1 MHMPRLISVLVLIL
15 LLHPTFAASQSPECT
30 AVSKQDAS
38 VLDKSWDALARSDFA
53 TAQNALFYFGNDLTA
68 ELRARNGKDLDSS
81 FVWKTHDAINK
92 HLQEV
97 QHVVMWQQ
105 ITVLKAKLELARI
118 KGTGDIAR
126 LSRDFDNF
134 KTVYCLYY
142 RHLK

>member
-1 MHMPRLISVLVLIL
+1 
-15 LLHPTFAASQSPECT
+15 
-30 AVSKQDAS
+30 
-38 VLDKSWDALARSDFA
+38 
-53 TAQNALFYFGNDLTA
+53 
-68 ELRARNGKDLDSS
+68 
-81 FVWKTHDAINK
+81 
-92 HLQEV
+92 
-97 QHVVMWQQ
+97 MWQQ